1 MRYNKEIKNDMT
13 RKLYFTI
20 LSQLFISTIY
30 AQYVPDI
37 LGDNYLRRT
46 IQMPDDYEGKV
57 VCTLVKKPQLPETK
71 QAILYIHGYNDYFFQ
86 KQLGDSV
93 NAHGYNRGHSR
104 CHPIVSEKNSHCSH
118 VYTRLPVWSP
128 VTVAS

>member
-57 VCTLVKKPQLPETK
+57 VCTLVKKPQLPEAK

-93 NAHGYNRGHSR
+93 NAHGYNFYAMTSASTDARYCR
-104 CHPIVSEKNSHCSH
+104 
-118 VYTRLPVWSP
+118 TRILSS
-128 VTVAS
+128 AKA